1 MRRDPVET
9 FLWGQA
15 LLTAL
20 LGSALA
26 LFLTYPSLRGVWDL
40 PELRLVLATLF
51 ALAGF
56 LIALL
61 TATRFVV
68 EGRRFDLFLCAG
80 SFLTAASCFAF
91 TIVPALVHDDP
102 QRPEPWAAVA
112 GRIAGW
118 AAIAAAPF
126 LRGRVRRSNAA
137 LAVGAVACAAALAGA
152 WLVST
157 ELTVTLPHLDAG
169 GAVPAPLMGALA
181 AQALVHLLAVI
192 GFSDRYRTRGED
204 LDRWLALGST
214 LMLFSS
220 LHLIFTP
227 LAHPGDVSQGD
238 AVELLAYS
246 VLLVGVWRA
255 IQASEFGRA
264 VAEERARVARDIH
277 DGLAQYLFAIS
288 ANVALL
294 EQGVAPADVVP
305 SLAQAATAA
314 QHEARYAVL
323 ALSSAAG
330 RSPFDAA
337 LRRYVDVLT
346 ADGALDVELEIEP
359 AVRLGPDEQIEVFRI
374 VQEGLANAR
383 KHADATR
390 AWVIVA
396 GRGRRRVVEV
406 RDDGHGFE
414 PDGAVAGLG
423 LRSMRHRAASI
434 GGALSLTSGPGGTAV
449 EVVLRP

>member
-1 MRRDPVET
+1 MRRDRVET

-15 LLTAL
+15 LLTGL
-20 LGSALA
+20 LGAALA
-26 LFLTYPSLRGVWDL
+26 LFLTYPSLRSVWEL

-51 ALAGF
+51 ALAGL

-61 TATRFVV
+61 TATRLVV
-68 EGRRFDLFLCAG
+68 EGRRFDLLLCSGAL
-80 SFLTAASCFAF
+80 LTATSWFAF
-91 TIVPALVHDDP
+91 AIVPAVAHSDAR
-102 QRPEPWAAVA
+102 RPESWAAVL
-112 GRIAGW
+112 GCIAGW

-126 LRGRVRRSNAA
+126 VRGGVRRTDAA
-137 LAVGAVACAAALAGA
+137 LVLAVGVCATALAAAWA
-152 WLVST
+152 VSALLGT
-157 ELTVTLPHLDAG
+157 ALPQLDAG
-169 GAVPAPLMGALA
+169 GTVPPSLMGALA
-181 AQALVHLLAVI
+181 VQGLVHLLAVI
-192 GFSDRYRTRGED
+192 GFSDRYRTRSED

-227 LAHPGDVSQGD
+227 LVRPGDVSQGD
-238 AVELLAYS
+238 ALEVLAHA

-288 ANVALL
+288 ANVSLL
-294 EQGVAPADVVP
+294 EQGADPAGVVP
-305 SLAQAATAA
+305 SLAEAATAA
-314 QHEARYAVL
+314 RDEARYAVL

-359 AVRLGPDEQIEVFRI
+359 AVRLSPDEQIEVFRI

-383 KHADATR
+383 KHAGASR
-390 AWVIVA
+390 AWVAVT
-396 GRGRRRVVEV
+396 GHGRRRVVSV

-414 PDGAVAGLG
+414 PAAATAGFG
-423 LRSMRHRAASI
+423 LRSMRHRAAAI
-434 GGALSLTSGPGGTAV
+434 GGALSLASGPGGTTV
-449 EVVLRP
+449 EVVLRA